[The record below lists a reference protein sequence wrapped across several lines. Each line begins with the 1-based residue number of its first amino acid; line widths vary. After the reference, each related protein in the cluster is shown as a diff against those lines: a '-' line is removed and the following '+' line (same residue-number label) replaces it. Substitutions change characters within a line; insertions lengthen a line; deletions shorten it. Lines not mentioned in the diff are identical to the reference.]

1 MLYSTIVMALLALVF
16 IALAYAKG
24 GGVHIQGLKAAGKMM
39 VDIAPMLFFAFIVAG
54 IVPLLVPQEF
64 MDKYLGAES
73 GWRGLFIGALA
84 GGLSPGGPFVSM
96 PIALGLLRSG
106 AGVGVMVAYL
116 TGWSL
121 LAISRIPLEVGIL
134 GWKFALI
141 RFACTF
147 FFAPIAGYIANLL
160 FSGIKLDVR

>member
-1 MLYSTIVMALLALVF
+1 MLYSTIVMAILALVVV
-16 IALAYAKG
+16 ALAYAKG
-24 GGVHIQGLKAAGKMM
+24 GGVHVQGLKAAGKMM

-64 MDKYLGAES
+64 MHKYLGADS
-73 GWRGLFIGALA
+73 GWRGLIIGTIA

-96 PIALGLLRSG
+96 PIALGLLRAG

-121 LAISRIPLEVGIL
+121 IAVSRLPLEVGIL

-147 FFAPIAGYIANLL
+147 FFAPLAGFLANLL
-160 FSGIKLDVR
+160 FSSIKLDVR

>member
-1 MLYSTIVMALLALVF
+1 MLYSTIVMAILALVVV
-16 IALAYAKG
+16 ALAYAKG
-24 GGVHIQGLKAAGKMM
+24 GGVHVQGLKAAGKMM

-64 MDKYLGAES
+64 MHKYLGADS
-73 GWRGLFIGALA
+73 GWRGLIIGTIA

-96 PIALGLLRSG
+96 PIALGLLRAG

-121 LAISRIPLEVGIL
+121 IAVSRLPLEVGIL

-141 RFACTF
+141 RFTCTF
-147 FFAPIAGYIANLL
+147 FFAPLAGFLANLL
-160 FSGIKLDVR
+160 FSSIKLDVR